1 MKGGWSSSKEDKEC
15 MEEKKIKPVVKKK
28 EGKKPLKIVGISLL
42 SAVTLF
48 GAFLGG
54 YAIGQNTTSE
64 KQDVGNLSIDAVSG
78 IKVKCLRTI
87 DNPDGTF
94 SKEISY
100 VLEPE
105 GVKADEFDTLI
116 SWNQGDNKDYDWEY
130 DSNKSIEEYIS
141 YTLNTEAKTILFTC
155 KKAFGRQIDFYLI
168 LKNDPSIKATVV
180 LNYERKVLTKAKSSL
195 SLDKF
200 TDKKPIQVNLVNTV
214 YSTGTK
220 GRKADNVKLQ
230 VEYDA
235 TSVTFRS
242 LFGECNNPST
252 YSSGIYQYLGVKY
265 SGTENFV
272 NAMLPKVDEYI
283 RSTITF
289 EGNTSFT
296 RAELSKYTS
305 FEYVMYRTF
314 RDEYGTDSHITN
326 DFIKNYKQAVK
337 KGSGYR
343 VKVFVNDE
351 VILNQLIDLDMN
363 VNLVTSVRFEQSY
376 IDF

>member
-1 MKGGWSSSKEDKEC
+1 MEDKEF
-15 MEEKKIKPVVKKK
+15 MEEKKAKPVVKKK
-28 EGKKPLKIVGISLL
+28 VGKKPLKIVGISLL

-54 YAIGQNTTSE
+54 YAIGQNTVSE
-64 KQDVGNLSIDAVSG
+64 KQDVGNLDVEAVSG
-78 IKVKCLRTI
+78 ITVKCLRTI
-87 DNPDGTF
+87 NNADGSF
-94 SKEISY
+94 SKEIGY

-105 GVKADEFDTLI
+105 GVQTDEFDTLI
-116 SWNQGDNKDYDWEY
+116 SWNQGTNPDYDWEY
-130 DSNKSIEEYIS
+130 DQNKSIEDYVTYS
-141 YTLNTEAKTILFTC
+141 LNTEAKTILFTC

-195 SLDKF
+195 SVDKF
-200 TDKKPIQVNLVNTV
+200 SDKKPIQVNLTNTV
-214 YSTGTK
+214 YSAGTK
-220 GRKADNVKLQ
+220 GRKSDDVRLR

-235 TSVTFRS
+235 SSVAFRS
-242 LFGECNNPST
+242 LFGQCNNPST

-265 SGTENFV
+265 SSTETFV
-272 NAMLPKVDEYI
+272 NAMMPKVDEYI
-283 RSTITF
+283 KSTITF
-289 EGNTSFT
+289 DGSVSFT
-296 RAELSKYTS
+296 RDELKKYTS

-326 DFIKNYKQAVK
+326 DFIKNYKEAVK

-343 VKVFVNDE
+343 VIVFVNDE

-363 VNLVTSVRFEQSY
+363 ANLVTSVRFEQSY
-376 IDF
+376 LDF